1 MTSTDKPT
9 SISKLISLQGK
20 RAVITGGATGLGY
33 AMAYRFADA
42 GATIF
47 IADIDCDKAKDAA
60 TELTRQGY
68 KAHSTACDVRQESSV
83 QQMVEAA
90 AKDMGGVDILVN
102 NAGIFPKKELA
113 QMSAEEF
120 EQVLSVNMTGTFLCS
135 KYASAKMIEQKKGG
149 CIINLGSIASLH
161 PTYKGMT
168 AYDASKGGVLMFTKT
183 LALELGPHQIR
194 VNAIAPGG
202 ILTQAMMNTVKGTP
216 TREGLNDLKKFM
228 SRTAL
233 GRMGEPDEIA
243 RTALFLA
250 SDMSSYMTG
259 EMIVVDGGYLIS

>member
-1 MTSTDKPT
+1 MTSTDKP
-9 SISKLISLQGK
+9 IPINELISLQGK
-20 RAVITGGATGLGY
+20 RAIITGGATGLGN
-33 AMAYRFADA
+33 AMAYRFAEA

-47 IADIDCDKAKDAA
+47 IADIDSAKAKKSA
-60 TELTRQGY
+60 TELKQQGY
-68 KAHSTACDVRQESSV
+68 NAYSTTCDVRQEGSV
-83 QQMVEAA
+83 KQMVVAA
-90 AKDMGGVDILVN
+90 AKDMGSVDILVN
-102 NAGIFPKKELA
+102 NAGIFPRKELA

-120 EQVLSVNMTGTFLCS
+120 GQVLSVNMTGTFLCS
-135 KYASAKMIEQKKGG
+135 KYVSSKMIEQKRGG

-161 PTYKGMT
+161 PTHKGMT

-183 LALELGPHQIR
+183 LALELGQHSIR

-202 ILTQAMMNTVKGTP
+202 ILTEAMMNTVKGP
-216 TREGLNDLKKFM
+216 PSREGLNELKKFM

-243 RTALFLA
+243 RAALFLA

>member
-1 MTSTDKPT
+1 MASTDKPT
-9 SISKLISLQGK
+9 PLSNLISLAGK
-20 RAVITGGATGLGY
+20 RAIITGGASGLGY
-33 AMAYRFADA
+33 AMAYRFAEA
-42 GATIF
+42 GAAVF
-47 IADIDCDKAKDAA
+47 IADIDGDRAKSSA

-68 KAHSTACDVRQESSV
+68 KASSTACDVRQEVSIK
-83 QQMVEAA
+83 QMVEAA
-90 AKDMGGVDILVN
+90 VKHMGGVDILVN
-102 NAGIFPKKELA
+102 NAGIFPRKELA
-113 QMSAEEF
+113 QMSADDF

-135 KYASAKMIEQKKGG
+135 KYVSAKMIEQKRSG

-161 PTYKGMT
+161 PTHKGMT

-183 LALELGPHQIR
+183 LALELGLHNIR

-202 ILTQAMMNTVKGTP
+202 ILTEAMMNTIKGP
-216 TREGLNDLKKFM
+216 PSREGLNELKKFM

>member
-1 MTSTDKPT
+1 MDKPT
-9 SISKLISLQGK
+9 PLSALISLSGK
-20 RAVITGGATGLGY
+20 RAIITGGAAGLGY
-33 AMAYRFADA
+33 AMAYRFAEA
-42 GATIF
+42 GADVF
-47 IADIDCDKAKDAA
+47 IADIDGDKAKSSAD
-60 TELTRQGY
+60 ELARQGFNTY
-68 KAHSTACDVRQESSV
+68 STTCDVRREDSAKR
-83 QQMVEAA
+83 MVEAA
-90 AKDMGGVDILVN
+90 ANDMGGVDILVN
-102 NAGIFPKKELA
+102 NAGIFPRKELA
-113 QMSAEEF
+113 QMSAEDF

-135 KYASAKMIEQKKGG
+135 KYVSTQMIEQKKGG

-183 LALELGPHQIR
+183 LALELGPHNIR

-202 ILTQAMMNTVKGTP
+202 MLTEAMMNTVKGP
-216 TREGLNDLKKFM
+216 PSREGLNALKKFM

-243 RTALFLA
+243 RVALFLA

-259 EMIVVDGGYLIS
+259 EMIVVDGGYLVS

>member
-9 SISKLISLQGK
+9 PISKLISLSGK
-20 RAVITGGATGLGY
+20 RAIITGGAVGLGY
-33 AMAYRFADA
+33 AIAYRFAEA
-42 GATIF
+42 GAAVF
-47 IADIDCDKAKDAA
+47 IADIDGDKAKTSA
-60 TELTRQGY
+60 TKLTRQGY
-68 KAHSTACDVRQESSV
+68 TAFSTACDVRQESSV
-83 QQMVEAA
+83 KQMVEAA
-90 AKDMGGVDILVN
+90 AKDMSGVDILVN
-102 NAGIFPKKELA
+102 NAGIFPRKELSL
-113 QMSAEEF
+113 MSAEDF

-135 KYASAKMIEQKKGG
+135 KYACAKMIEQRKGG

-161 PTYKGMT
+161 PTHKGMT

-183 LALELGPHQIR
+183 LALELGLHSIR

-202 ILTQAMMNTVKGTP
+202 ILTEAMMSAVKGP
-216 TREGLNDLKKFM
+216 PSREGLNELKKFM

>member
-9 SISKLISLQGK
+9 PISKLISLAGK
-20 RAVITGGATGLGY
+20 KAIITGGATGLGY
-33 AMAYRFADA
+33 AMAYRFAEADA
-42 GATIF
+42 AVF
-47 IADIDCDKAKDAA
+47 IADIDGDKAKSAISA
-60 TELTRQGY
+60 LTRQGY
-68 KAHSTACDVRQESSV
+68 KAYSTSCDVRQEDSV
-83 QQMVEAA
+83 KQMVEAA
-90 AKDMGGVDILVN
+90 IKDMGGVDILVN
-102 NAGIFPKKELA
+102 NAGIFPRKELA

-135 KYASAKMIEQKKGG
+135 KYASTKMIEQKKGG
-149 CIINLGSIASLH
+149 CIINLGSIAALH

-183 LALELGPHQIR
+183 LALELGLNSIR

-202 ILTQAMMNTVKGTP
+202 ILTEAMMSAVKGP
-216 TREGLNDLKKFM
+216 PSREGLNELKKFM

-243 RTALFLA
+243 RAALFLA